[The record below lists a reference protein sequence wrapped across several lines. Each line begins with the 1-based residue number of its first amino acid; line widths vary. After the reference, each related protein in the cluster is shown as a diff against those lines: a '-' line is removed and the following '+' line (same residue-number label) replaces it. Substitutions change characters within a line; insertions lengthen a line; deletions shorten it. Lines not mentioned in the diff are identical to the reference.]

1 MGANGIYGLSGS
13 GLDIE
18 SLVKVGMISKQNQ
31 LNKMQQTETTN
42 TWLKEEWSTIYDKYK
57 DYQNTLSTFKMQS
70 NMNAMKASSGNPN
83 VVTATANGAAAAMTH
98 NVQVSQ
104 VATNAYMMTDNGKTV
119 ERASTDTTK
128 KTSPYLRDILYK
140 DFTKTGKTTVE
151 GKEVNTYKV
160 TNPDGTIKDVKGSDV
175 ALSIGFS
182 DGENS
187 STISYT
193 YEELFG
199 GDKSL
204 NDFASAIA
212 SSGVSLQGNYDS
224 VNDTFAIY
232 AKNSGTKSIIGISA
246 NDDTGADLL
255 NRMNLAAYDGNTETL
270 TAIDPFSV
278 GASDMSTTGMTSES
292 LNDYD
297 TLGFKVK
304 EMSAADI
311 NAYNQYI
318 DDNKLSTEKLKTDG
332 SKTYYMTYTAEIS
345 TPYNGLTQT
354 ERDALGTEGVTSE
367 EMSKDEID
375 AYNAALTDHSQ
386 DLLNDGSVK
395 YYKATVNA
403 PDISTATVVDA
414 NAEAFAFDVNDGK
427 KTTINVKYSYKEIAD
442 GTATMSDIASKIS
455 AGIAAAGSDTTMTSS
470 YDSATHELTLGNT
483 GGAVNVKARD
493 EVSAA
498 LLNKA
503 GFEDSTGAKKT
514 FTSGSSAG
522 TTGYSLSGVD
532 AKVKIDGRDYVLDSN
547 KKTIAGVTYNFTG
560 VTNGASTTVSV
571 TQDTEKIVEHVS
583 NFVNAYNEM
592 LDYLNEKLEE
602 PKYSDFKP
610 LTQTQQDQMT
620 EEQIKKWNEKAKS
633 GLLYHNA
640 QLRTM
645 VSQMREAIY
654 TPVNNVD
661 SKYNS
666 ASAIGISSSTIK
678 GHITLDVD
686 KLQKALADDPDCVY
700 QIFASDQDSAY
711 IAGSTNKN
719 KLTNSQKKLDYQ
731 GSGIAT
737 RLYNTMGD
745 FKSKVEELAG
755 TSKETNDQ
763 SYLGKLI
770 TNLQTR
776 MSTFKTQMNAFETA
790 LYKKYDSMEAALARL
805 GAQMNYISGN

>member
-57 DYQNTLSTFKMQS
+57 DYQNTLSTFKLQS

-119 ERASTDTTK
+119 ERASTDITK

-160 TNPDGTIKDVKGSDV
+160 TNPDGTTKDVKGSDT
-175 ALSIGFS
+175 ALSISFN

-187 STISYT
+187 GTIKYT
-193 YEELFG
+193 YEEIFG

-232 AKNSGTKSIIGISA
+232 AKNSGSKSIIGISA

-270 TAIDPFSV
+270 TAIGDFSV

-311 NAYNQYI
+311 AAYNQYI
-318 DDNKLSTEKLKTDG
+318 DDNRLSTEKLKTDG

-354 ERDALGTEGVTSE
+354 DLDALGTEGVTSE
-367 EMSKDEID
+367 EMTEAEID
-375 AYNAALTDHSQ
+375 DYNANLTDPSQ
-386 DLLNDGSVK
+386 ALAKDGTK
-395 YYKATVNA
+395 YYKATVNS

-414 NAEAFAFDVNDGK
+414 NAEALAFDVSDGD

-470 YDSATHELTLGNT
+470 YDNVTHKLTLGNT
-483 GGAVNVKARD
+483 SGAVNVKARD
-493 EVSAA
+493 EVSAT

-503 GFEDSTGAKKT
+503 GFEDSSGVKKT

-532 AKVKIDGRDYVLDSN
+532 AKVKIDGRDYTLDSN

-620 EEQIKKWNEKAKS
+620 EEQVKKWNEKAKS
-633 GLLYHNA
+633 GLLYHND

-700 QIFASDQDSAY
+700 QIFASDQDSSY
-711 IAGSTNKN
+711 ILGSTNKN

-776 MSTFKTQMNAFETA
+776 MSTFKTQMNAFENA
-790 LYKKYDSMEAALARL
+790 LYKKYDSMEMALARL